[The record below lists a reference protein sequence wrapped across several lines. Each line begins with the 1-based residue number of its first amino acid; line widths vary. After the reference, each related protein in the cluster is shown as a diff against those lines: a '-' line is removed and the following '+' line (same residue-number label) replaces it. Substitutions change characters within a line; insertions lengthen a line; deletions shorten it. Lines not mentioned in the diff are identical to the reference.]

1 MGHYESTY
9 APVLPRNNPSFIF
22 ACTLA
27 SDDTSRS
34 RRPIF
39 KCRRKGN
46 SQDGCFTL
54 ALFYWDVPGEGA
66 IQRCPK
72 NIARAL
78 CRKGVRFIT

>member
-39 KCRRKGN
+39 KCRRKEN
-46 SQDGCFTL
+46 SQDVVSSSFKWPWRFFAGM
-54 ALFYWDVPGEGA
+54 
-66 IQRCPK
+66 
-72 NIARAL
+72 
-78 CRKGVRFIT
+78 CRPRQG